1 MKKNK
6 LLIFSILLIGLAYFV
21 FVKVDRFLEIDKC
34 LDKGSKWNYSENKCE
49 CLNKTEIDQKNK
61 IFRSERSEER
71 RVGKEC

>member
-49 CLNKTEIDQKNK
+49 CSNNTEIYQN
-61 IFRSERSEER
+61 
-71 RVGKEC
+71 GK